1 MLFPLKNPIFCSI
14 RAAFIHFY
22 TAKKNRAFLLIEVLV
37 TVVVVSTSIVFINH
51 AFTSS
56 FKAAGLSND
65 YHSAILLLEDK
76 SFDFE
81 LNPQALKVGEL
92 SGEARVMEKNFSWM
106 QSVSPLEKEDLADEY
121 EQEELG
127 LNRLKLFLKW
137 QRQNVE
143 RSIDILTYIQATE
156 LEE

>member
-14 RAAFIHFY
+14 RAAFIRLY

-37 TVVVVSTSIVFINH
+37 TVAIVSTCIAFINH

-65 YHSAILLLEDK
+65 YLSAILLLEDE

-81 LNPQALKVGEL
+81 LNPELEVGDSSDRANFMGRE
-92 SGEARVMEKNFSWM
+92 FSWT
-106 QSVSPLEKEDLADEY
+106 QTVSPLEEEDLADEY
-121 EQEELG
+121 EEEDIG
-127 LNRLKLFLKW
+127 LNKLMFSLKW

-143 RSIDILTYIQATE
+143 RSIDILTYIRAAE